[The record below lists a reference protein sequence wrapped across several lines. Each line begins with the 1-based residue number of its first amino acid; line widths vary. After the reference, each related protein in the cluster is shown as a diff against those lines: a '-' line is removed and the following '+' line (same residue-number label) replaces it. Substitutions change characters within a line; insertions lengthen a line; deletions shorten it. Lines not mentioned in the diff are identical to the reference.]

1 MIRHILLWKYTDEV
15 KNNHQEKEA
24 LIQLKQSVETLKAI
38 DGLLQVEMDTNLE
51 SNAYDLVFYSEFKD
65 MDALNA
71 FKKHPLHLAH
81 AKRCMKLVTSRLG
94 ADIESK

>member
-81 AKRCMKLVTSRLG
+81 AKRCM
-94 ADIESK
+94 

>member
-15 KNNHQEKEA
+15 KTNHREEEA
-24 LIQLKQSVETLKAI
+24 LFQLKQSVDTLKEI
-38 DGLLQVEMDTNLE
+38 DGLLQVEIDTNLE
-51 SNAYDLVFYSEFKD
+51 SNAYDLVFYSAFKD
-65 MDALNA
+65 MESLNA

-81 AKRCMKLVTSRLG
+81 AKRCMSLVTGRLG